1 MEPFNEDE
9 QVELEGSYQLRQ
21 GNKGMIITDELQVC
35 EIEDDHSSPE
45 QEDFIKQNRRQQ
57 SINPK
62 RFEAFEDDEYEE
74 TLLHNLT
81 QAVPI

>member
-45 QEDFIKQNRRQQ
+45 QEDFIK
-57 SINPK
+57 
-62 RFEAFEDDEYEE
+62 
-74 TLLHNLT
+74 
-81 QAVPI
+81 